1 MSHKAVHKSVGV
13 DYELAIRGLKRR
25 PKFALNLSTVNDG
38 HVWGPTVIG
47 VCYGLEQ
54 SRTVLTKDKRQRT
67 RTSRILVLLDSVPEP
82 AAYYGAAVHTHKKFR
97 TFRAKTQLSPLYS
110 GVKFSGHY

>member
-1 MSHKAVHKSVGV
+1 MLYSFVRNVGAELLVSHKAVHKSVGV

-54 SRTVLTKDKRQRT
+54 SRTVLTKDKRQST
-67 RTSRILVLLDSVPEP
+67 RTSIILVLLDSVPEP
-82 AAYYGAAVHTHKKFR
+82 A
-97 TFRAKTQLSPLYS
+97 
-110 GVKFSGHY
+110 